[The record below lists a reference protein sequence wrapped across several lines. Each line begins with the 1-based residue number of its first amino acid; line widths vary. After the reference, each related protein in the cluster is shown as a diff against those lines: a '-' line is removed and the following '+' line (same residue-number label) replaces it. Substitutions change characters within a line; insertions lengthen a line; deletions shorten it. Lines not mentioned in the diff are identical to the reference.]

1 MILSHISVRWL
12 ALTVSVLLVGAQIAA
27 DERPGK
33 HTHDDTA
40 PHGKPVE
47 GHAHTM
53 DGPHQHPWWET
64 PPAEYANARSTR
76 WDDAAAIARGQ
87 QLYQTYCLMCH
98 GADGQGTG
106 PVAKGLPHPP
116 ADLTHHFHRAPG
128 DGDAY
133 LFWRVSE
140 GGQVEPFKSSQSTM
154 PAYKTI
160 LSEDQRW
167 DVLAYV
173 HAEFHKGFLQTSATH
188 LPQFVTGE
196 GKVIAVV
203 PANQQLVVEHGKMKG
218 FMEAMTMGYKVDPP
232 SLLNKLKAGDHVRF
246 TIDTQRKAIV
256 KLEKLRK

>member
-1 MILSHISVRWL
+1 MVHTTAIRWL
-12 ALTVSVLLVGAQIAA
+12 ALLMPLLLVGAQVSA

-33 HTHDDTA
+33 YKHDQKAPPGKTA
-40 PHGKPVE
+40 RDQGRTTE
-47 GHAHTM
+47 GHT
-53 DGPHQHPWWET
+53 HQHPWWET

-98 GADGQGTG
+98 GADGKGTG

-116 ADLTHHFHRAPG
+116 ADLTHHFHRGLG

-140 GGQVEPFKSSQSTM
+140 GGQVEPFKSGQSVM
-154 PAYKTI
+154 PAYKDI

-173 HAEFHKGFLQTSATH
+173 HAEFHKGFQTASTPK
-188 LPQFVTGE
+188 LPPSVTGE

-203 PANQQLVVEHGKMKG
+203 PTNKQLVVDHKEIPG
-218 FMEAMTMGYKVDPP
+218 FMEAMTMGYKVAPS
-232 SLLNKLKAGDHVRF
+232 SLLDKLKVGDNVRF
-246 TIDTQRKAIV
+246 TIDTHKQAIV
-256 KLEKLRK
+256 KIEKLKK